1 MKRRVIPPCRLS
13 WLFANILVIGGEKS
27 HCIVY
32 EHLLIFYALLRDF
45 YHALGD
51 YFAHGPRVRGPS
63 ELTSRL
69 FDPRPRFIESRRQYL
84 DGLQDRRPSPAER
97 TLEFRPS
104 QRCQSPAIA

>member
-1 MKRRVIPPCRLS
+1 MPLKRTHHFIAEVIDGFHRALPSCRLS

-27 HCIVY
+27 QCIVY

-45 YHALGD
+45 YYTLGD

-69 FDPRPRFIESRRQYL
+69 FDPRPRFIESMR
-84 DGLQDRRPSPAER
+84 DPPVPDIFCKP
-97 TLEFRPS
+97 
-104 QRCQSPAIA
+104 